1 MLLKDKVVIITGVG
15 PGMGRHLATLA
26 AEEGAK
32 VAAAARSAAFIN
44 DVVAEIKQKGGEA
57 IAVPTDV
64 SDMAACQNLVDQTVK
79 AFGRVDCLINSA
91 YSHEA
96 MIPLD
101 EGMEID
107 QYIRSYNVTFLGA
120 VRMAKAVIPVMRKN
134 NGGKGKGSITNIS
147 SQATQQVVWGEGD
160 YAAAKAALNQNTKQL
175 ARELGRYNIRV
186 NACLMGWLGG
196 PAVDGFVKSA
206 AAQQGVAEDVIV
218 KGITKNIAL
227 GIIPPDRECAKAAL
241 MMASDYAS
249 MCSGAQLNV
258 NGGEYM

>member
-1 MLLKDKVVIITGVG
+1 MLLKDKIVIVTGVG
-15 PGMGRHLATLA
+15 PGMGQHLGQLA
-26 AEEGAK
+26 AEEGAS
-32 VAAAARSAAFIN
+32 VALAARSAAFIN
-44 DVVAEIKQKGGEA
+44 DIAGKITAKGGKA

-64 SDMAACQNLVDQTVK
+64 SDMAQCQRLVDETVK

-134 NGGKGKGSITNIS
+134 NGGKGKGSITNVS

-186 NACLMGWLGG
+186 NAALMGWLGG

-206 AAQQGVAEDVIV
+206 AAQQGVAEEVIV

-227 GIIPPDRECAKAAL
+227 GVIPPDSECAKAAL
-241 MMASDYAS
+241 FLASDYAS
-249 MCSGAQLNV
+249 MVSGAQLNV